1 MVLARLH
8 RGWNEDWV
16 FICGEAFETI
26 RPLARAPALASA
38 VLVAIMP
45 CLRGL
50 TYYIQTPLEWRV
62 DAKGEEEGPQQG
74 GDRVDSPLR
83 PSPGCCWHTAQRARS
98 FALSLARF
106 PSLKPPQTSS
116 CLSLP
121 PVLMPLNLRFR
132 CATLAPQRMSM
143 YSCHTVPRNFASLCP
158 PHFSAD
164 CACPSPLLA
173 LLLI

>member
-16 FICGEAFETI
+16 FTWGEAFETI

-106 PSLKPPQTSS
+106 PSLAPSLKPPPVFLCLPYWCLWTFDSAARLWLRNGCPCTPATRCPETSH
-116 CLSLP
+116 LYVPRISLP
-121 PVLMPLNLRFR
+121 IA
-132 CATLAPQRMSM
+132 CA
-143 YSCHTVPRNFASLCP
+143 
-158 PHFSAD
+158 
-164 CACPSPLLA
+164 PLLSS
-173 LLLI
+173 LYF